1 MTVPY
6 ESMNRKKSP
15 CVSDCHARSLRGCKS
30 VLLFFCILRAKRGC
44 CGVIVVGKGNVA
56 SIGSVATPGKNACW
70 GVPQTPKKRGETM
83 TNRTR
88 KIVLRVPVTPEERHR
103 INTGQVCHQSIR
115 IPLDGTVLTVYGNS
129 GEISHMLIRAGE
141 LIEQCSLAAVLISRQ
156 GER

>member
-56 SIGSVATPGKNACW
+56 SNVFVYTKTLFALQNACW
-70 GVPQTPKKRGETM
+70 GSAPNPFDLHFPMQATPPCGM
-83 TNRTR
+83 L
-88 KIVLRVPVTPEERHR
+88 LRV
-103 INTGQVCHQSIR
+103 SISTSYEKSDSFLAQGS
-115 IPLDGTVLTVYGNS
+115 IKEFDGSWYNSRRCVLCGLHTNKVKRS
-129 GEISHMLIRAGE
+129 
-141 LIEQCSLAAVLISRQ
+141 C
-156 GER
+156 